1 MPASIHFGIS
11 SELFFFLAAGPNA
24 ILPVAGL
31 CQLSV
36 LPVPSSAP
44 PLPSQL
50 PATYP
55 TPLMGRSQEGKQQPV
70 QSDLGKSRPPHHIV
84 IEEKLSRQQILN

>member
-36 LPVPSSAP
+36 LLVLLQPLPCLPNSLP
-44 PLPSQL
+44 PIPLPSWVAHRKGNCSQYRVTL
-50 PATYP
+50 
-55 TPLMGRSQEGKQQPV
+55 GRA
-70 QSDLGKSRPPHHIV
+70 DHRT
-84 IEEKLSRQQILN
+84 ILLQRKN